1 MPAITLMTVLD
12 NGYRYSYYVFCVF
25 CILFWSSHVA
35 GPNLKYT
42 IVFGFVDYVS
52 GYVGNYDY

>member
-1 MPAITLMTVLD
+1 MTVLD